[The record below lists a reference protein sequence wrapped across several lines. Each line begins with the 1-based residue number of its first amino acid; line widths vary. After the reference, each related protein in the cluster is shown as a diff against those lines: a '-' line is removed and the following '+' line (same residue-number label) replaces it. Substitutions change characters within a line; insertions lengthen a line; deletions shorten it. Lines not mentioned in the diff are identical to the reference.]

1 MYTMKEACQQVG
13 MSYETLKFYCNQG
26 LVPNVK
32 RDSRNYR
39 IFDQNDIQ
47 WIRGLI
53 CLKQC
58 GMSLEDMKAYM
69 RLCLKGQETIPKRK
83 QILKA
88 QRRQIEEKIAGL
100 KQALD
105 YIDWKQGF
113 YDDVIAGKTEY
124 RSNLSGGGK

>member
-1 MYTMKEACQQVG
+1 MYTMKEACRQVG
-13 MSYETLKFYCNQG
+13 MSYEALKFYCNQG

-47 WIRGLI
+47 WIKGLI
-53 CLKQC
+53 CLKRC
-58 GMSLEDMKAYM
+58 GMSLDDMKAYM
-69 RLCLKGQETIPKRK
+69 QLCLKGQETIPERK
-83 QILKA
+83 QILQA

-100 KQALD
+100 EQALD
-105 YIDWKQGF
+105 YIDRKQGF
-113 YDDVIAGKTEY
+113 YDDVMAGKTEY

>member
-13 MSYETLKFYCNQG
+13 MTYETLKFYCNQG

-113 YDDVIAGKTEY
+113 YDDVMAGKTEY
-124 RSNLSGGGK
+124 RSNLSGGDK

>member
-113 YDDVIAGKTEY
+113 YDDVMAGRTEY
-124 RSNLSGGGK
+124 RSNLSGGDK